1 MSLPTKRDEGH
12 GFGLTKALGG
22 LEKLPKLM
30 ETLDPQHADDKKKE
44 DDKPAPSANAQKSEK
59 PAGTGQ
65 EEKKVANQEA
75 PKQEAPKKEAPTATE
90 KKYSGNFATP
100 TATHTTHPT
109 SKPNALGA
117 LPIVGGLLGGTG
129 GTL

>member
-1 MSLPTKRDEGH
+1 
-12 GFGLTKALGG
+12 
-22 LEKLPKLM
+22 M
-30 ETLDPQHADDKKKE
+30 ETLDPHNADDKKK
-44 DDKPAPSANAQKSEK
+44 DHDKPAPSANAQKGEQK

-75 PKQEAPKKEAPTATE
+75 PQQEAPQQEAPKKEASKKEAPTATE

>member
-1 MSLPTKRDEGH
+1 
-12 GFGLTKALGG
+12 
-22 LEKLPKLM
+22 M
-30 ETLDPQHADDKKKE
+30 ETLDPQKADDKQK
-44 DDKPAPSANAQKSEK
+44 DGDKPAPADAQKGEEK
-59 PAGTGQ
+59 PSGAGQ

-75 PKQEAPKKEAPTATE
+75 PQQEAPKQEAPQQEAPKKEAPTATE

-117 LPIVGGLLGGTG
+117 LPVVGGLLGGTG